1 MIIALDGPAGVGK
14 STIAQLLSKRNN
26 LFYLNS
32 GNFYRAVTLYLLESH
47 GDPENQNDIISAA
60 KAIEPS
66 IIDNTFYLNGSNVEA
81 QLHSDSVDKWVAT
94 HSAIPEVRSIVNKKM
109 KTICE
114 GKDLVCEGRDMTT
127 VLFPTTPFKFYLDAS
142 ACVRAKRRF
151 NQGVSNLSLE
161 EIEKS
166 IIDRDTIDKNK
177 TIGSLSISKDAN
189 YIDTSNL
196 TIDEVCLKIEET
208 IKGMIPNKNS
218 I

>member
-32 GNFYRAVTLYLLESH
+32 GNFYRAVTFFLLESNL
-47 GDPENQNDIISAA
+47 DPANSSDVINCA
-60 KAIEPS
+60 KKINPS
-66 IIDNTFYLNGSNVEA
+66 IVNNAFHLNGINIEEK
-81 QLHSDSVDKWVAT
+81 LHSDAIDKWVAS
-94 HSAIPEVRSIVNKKM
+94 HSAIKEVREIINNKM
-109 KTICE
+109 RTICE

-127 VLFPTTPFKFYLDAS
+127 VLFPDTPFKFYLDAS
-142 ACVRAKRRF
+142 SFVRAKRRF

-166 IIDRDTIDKNK
+166 IIDRDNIDKNK
-177 TIGSLSISKDAN
+177 SVGSLSISKDAN

-196 TIDEVCLKIEET
+196 SIDEVCQKIEET
-208 IKGMIPNKNS
+208 IKEMIKDN
-218 I
+218 